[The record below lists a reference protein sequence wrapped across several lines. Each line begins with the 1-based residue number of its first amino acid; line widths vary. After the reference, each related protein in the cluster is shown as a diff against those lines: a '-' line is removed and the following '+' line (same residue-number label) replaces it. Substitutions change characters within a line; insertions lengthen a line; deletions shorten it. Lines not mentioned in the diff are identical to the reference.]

1 MRTGAQPRE
10 SVGDTIESDGA
21 GEECGNIQLAGGE
34 MGEGPRKFLR
44 VQYSEN
50 RMSSSSRRLQP
61 R

>member
-1 MRTGAQPRE
+1 LGSARSAGRIEQDLRVVRTGAQPRE

-44 VQYSEN
+44 V
-50 RMSSSSRRLQP
+50 
-61 R
+61 